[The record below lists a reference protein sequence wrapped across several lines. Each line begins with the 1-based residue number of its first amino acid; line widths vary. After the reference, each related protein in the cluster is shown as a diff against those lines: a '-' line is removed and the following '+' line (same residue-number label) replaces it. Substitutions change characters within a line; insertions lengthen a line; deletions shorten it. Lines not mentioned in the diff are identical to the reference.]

1 MRRIEG
7 IIFDL
12 DGLMIDTEP
21 MAQRA
26 WDQVLQDH
34 GQKLDHETFAKM
46 IGLRLED
53 SSEVVREAFSLET
66 SLSELANQEQIYMSE
81 IMAEG
86 IPCMLGLRR
95 LVAELEQ
102 RNTPWAVATSS
113 RKAYANQVL
122 EQLDLRE
129 KCKAIAAGDEVERGK
144 PAPDVY
150 LLAADRLDIDPASC
164 LALED
169 SVPGIS
175 SCAAAGMV
183 TVAVPNGETSLMDF
197 HEADF
202 VFESLVEVT
211 TDLDKLLGRS

>member
-1 MRRIEG
+1 
-7 IIFDL
+7 
-12 DGLMIDTEP
+12 
-21 MAQRA
+21 
-26 WDQVLQDH
+26 
-34 GQKLDHETFAKM
+34 
-46 IGLRLED
+46 
-53 SSEVVREAFSLET
+53 
-66 SLSELANQEQIYMSE
+66 MSE

-129 KCKAIAAGDEVERGK
+129 KCKAIAAGDDVERGK

-175 SCAAAGMV
+175 RR
-183 TVAVPNGETSLMDF
+183 TEWRNI
-197 HEADF
+197 ADGF
-202 VFESLVEVT
+202 PR
-211 TDLDKLLGRS
+211 GRFRFRIVGGGYD